1 MLNAY
6 MKPKLPESRKRGK
19 AMSEEIVQQ
28 IKERMRVDR
37 AFRHDL
43 FASPWHVLQAYSLT
57 EEEKHLFVVP
67 NFSWVIDTKLRP
79 KPGI

>member
-43 FASPWHVLQAYSLT
+43 FASPWGDMREADMNRVFGNLSYCLSEMGHNT
-57 EEEKHLFVVP
+57 
-67 NFSWVIDTKLRP
+67 
-79 KPGI
+79 